1 MKVRLNN
8 IDIHYTVDGDQGP
21 WVTLSHSLGCNLTSW
36 DAQAALLSKHYRVLR
51 YDSRGHGQTSAPT
64 GAYSLDEMAE
74 DVHQLLTH
82 LGISQ
87 THWIGISMGGMVGQ
101 TYALA
106 HPGVFQSML
115 LADSTSRRPPQAAAM
130 WGERIRTARAEG
142 MQGVLESTL
151 TRWFTEDYRA
161 RAPAALA
168 RIAEGILSTPVDGFC
183 GCCEAISKIDVLDR
197 LPEIKCPTLIM
208 VGEHDHGTPPEM
220 SRQMHAH
227 IKGSEFV
234 LVKDAAHIVNIEQ
247 EAFFNQAMLTFL
259 AQHS

>member
-1 MKVRLNN
+1 MKVHLNN
-8 IDIHYTVDGDQGP
+8 IDIHYTVDGDKGP

-64 GAYSLDEMAE
+64 GAYTLDEMAE

-82 LGISQ
+82 LGITQ
-87 THWIGISMGGMVGQ
+87 THWIGISMGGMIGQ

-151 TRWFTEDYRA
+151 TRWFTEGYRA
-161 RAPAALA
+161 RAPAAREA
-168 RIAEGILSTPVDGFC
+168 PAGADAERIGHEPAQVVGLHRGLSTGT
-183 GCCEAISKIDVLDR
+183 
-197 LPEIKCPTLIM
+197 CPRSGSGSN
-208 VGEHDHGTPPEM
+208 VG
-220 SRQMHAH
+220 RA
-227 IKGSEFV
+227 
-234 LVKDAAHIVNIEQ
+234 
-247 EAFFNQAMLTFL
+247 L
-259 AQHS
+259 APA